1 MKKVSDRTVFEIRSQ
16 QFM

>member
-1 MKKVSDRTVFEIRSQ
+1 MKKVSDPTVFEIRSQ